1 MNSKVTKIA
10 LIGKVDNEKSLVAN
24 ILQEKKFLLNLILK
38 K

>member
-24 ILQEKKFLLNLILK
+24 IFAGKEIFVEFVKK
-38 K
+38 